1 MHRMILPLKIYSVWL
16 VEMSRLHWADN
27 ASSYPA
33 GAGTCP
39 QSGSVSPVPS
49 TQRLRFSR
57 LPRRRR
63 GFYVPKEAQEPRMIQ
78 IPQFNV

>member
-16 VEMSRLHWADN
+16 VEMSRLHWTDN

-57 LPRRRR
+57 LPRRRH